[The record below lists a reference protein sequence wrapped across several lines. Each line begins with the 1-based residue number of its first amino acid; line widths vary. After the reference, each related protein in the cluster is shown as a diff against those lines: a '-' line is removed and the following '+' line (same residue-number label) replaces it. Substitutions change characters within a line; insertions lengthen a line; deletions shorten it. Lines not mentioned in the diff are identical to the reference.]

1 MIIHDEY
8 TPIFMNKYSR
18 ILEAVRETNPLVHQ
32 ITNYVTVNDC
42 ANMTICFGAAPVMSH
57 AVQDVCD
64 LDAVASALVL
74 NIGTLDENQIEG
86 MLCAGKTAAKR
97 GIPIILDPVG
107 AGATPYRTQTAERL
121 IDELPITVVKG
132 NAGEIGV
139 LAGVA
144 AEVRGVDSAGIA
156 GDAKEAARSL
166 AREAGVTVV
175 MSGAEDIITDGVRTL
190 GVGNG
195 VSLMGSISG
204 TGCMA
209 NPCVA
214 AACCV
219 AETVDACAA
228 AMAALG
234 IAGEKAA
241 AVSSGPGSFKPAFFD
256 AVYNLTIEEFEA
268 SAKIT
273 EY

>member
-1 MIIHDEY
+1 MSTYNISEIRD
-8 TPIFMNKYSR
+8 MKKYSQ
-18 ILEAVRETNPLVHQ
+18 ILELVRGANPLVHQ

-57 AVQDVCD
+57 APKDVID
-64 LDAVASALVL
+64 LDNIASALVL

-86 MLCAGKTAAKR
+86 MLAAGETAAKR
-97 GIPIILDPVG
+97 NIPIILDPVG
-107 AGATPYRTQTAERL
+107 AGATPYRTQTAERF
-121 IDELPITVVKG
+121 IEELPITVVKG

-144 AEVRGVDSAGIA
+144 AKVRGVDSAGIE
-156 GDAKEAARSL
+156 GDAKDAARSL
-166 AREAGVTVV
+166 ARECNVTVV

-190 GVGNG
+190 GVKNG
-195 VSLMGSISG
+195 VPLMGSISG

-219 AETVDACAA
+219 ADTVDACAS
-228 AMAALG
+228 AMSALG

-241 AVSSGPGSFKPAFFD
+241 AICAGPGTFKPAFFD
-256 AVYNLTIEEFEA
+256 AVYNLTVEQFEA
-268 SAKIT
+268 SAKII